1 MNDGCDGG
9 LAHMLCGRGAGYH
22 MCVCACMYG
31 VCVHVCMSSHAKDRH
46 ELQTMSTLGLA
57 PQRLL
62 MRLARRVHPGDLSE
76 RTDRG
81 RGLVLPI

>member
-1 MNDGCDGG
+1 MGAMGG
-9 LAHMLCGRGAGYH
+9 SRIC
-22 MCVCACMYG
+22 CVVGEPGITCVCMYG
-31 VCVHVCMSSHAKDRH
+31 VCVHVCMSSHAKDMH